1 MSMDTKRSQILVGL
15 YLFLVFASGVAVGG
29 FSHWLYASKSV
40 SASQGKLP
48 PAEYRRQYV
57 EEMTN
62 RLRLNPEQVRQLS
75 SILDQTGALYKQVYE
90 KHRPEYRAIQ
100 DSQSQMIRA
109 FLSPWQVA
117 EYEQYRIEREE
128 RMKAR
133 GKKMPF

>member
-1 MSMDTKRSQILVGL
+1 MAFDTRRSQVLVGL

-29 FSHWLYASKSV
+29 FSHWLYSSKTV
-40 SASQGKLP
+40 SADQPKLS

-57 EEMTN
+57 DEMTT
-62 RLRLNPEQVRQLS
+62 RLKLNQEQVAQLS
-75 SILDQTGALYKQVYE
+75 TVLDQTRALYKQVYE

-109 FLSPWQVA
+109 FLSPWQLA
-117 EYEQYRIEREE
+117 EYDQYRIEREE
-128 RMKAR
+128 RMKSR